1 MIRRLTDLAKGL
13 LAITAI
19 AMLIAG
25 VPWLLYRLGGTPG
38 SPIVEALSDPLT
50 SDTTRSERL
59 LAGTLGVIAWL
70 CWVQVAYAL
79 IAETLAAARG
89 TVVNRA
95 PLLPG
100 IQAAASRLVTTATLV
115 ISSFGQTATVMA
127 APLAPVVVM
136 EPAIAAPPVADK
148 EVLVVD
154 SAHASTTA
162 AGPSYTTGER
172 DTFWSV
178 AETMLGDGLR
188 WSEVR
193 DANVGRTMQ
202 DGTSIQ
208 PTTEELGAGWDL
220 ILPGDAVLPL
230 QPNNSSTEAVDAALQ
245 AGESVPADD
254 WVDVEHGDHFWSIAE
269 EALTDA
275 WGRSPTD
282 SEIAPYWADLVQTN
296 NGRLLPPEDP
306 NLIYPEQRF
315 QLPPMPEDPT
325 MPATEDT
332 ATDPEPEPDTAP
344 ASAEPTP
351 EPVPTTSAPS
361 TTAPPTTILETPATT
376 TVETPQVAQVA
387 STDESSISLASVA
400 LGLGGVSVGAGALAV
415 TLRRRRAGQAA
426 KRRPGTTL
434 QPPSDELIEYE
445 QRIRPVADT
454 EASRWVAATN
464 RLITTRLA
472 TQKSHR
478 LPAIVAIRA
487 GRFGVEVLL
496 DEPCAPLGGFV
507 PGNGENSAWRLH
519 PDLEL
524 RMIEAE
530 TEDAQPYCP
539 ALVTVGTTEAGDLLL
554 DLEQIGV
561 LSVEGDEDAAQSW
574 FRSIAA
580 SVAAAEW
587 SQLCEVVVIG
597 DIHGIDRLGLVSIPE
612 NIDGWVAQTVS
623 SMRKLHGR
631 LEATPYEQRVA
642 PGEIFHPTVVLISGD
657 NADAAKALSEVAAL
671 VNTPLAVVAACPLT
685 VADRVHLDERQS
697 TLEPIGVEFEP
708 ALTEPLEAAA
718 VADLLDN
725 AEHAPVIEESEP
737 ISVPQELNE
746 DREAV
751 ADLIA
756 RVMAPRPIEVR
767 LIQARPSVE
776 GLESDPPAKQLS
788 VICYLAYHRSVTSQR
803 LRDTFWPTATSR
815 KTADNAISQIRSTL
829 GLTEDGGQRLTQA
842 INTGENE
849 LSEDVGCDWI
859 RAETL
864 IGAVDGRPDGERIEL
879 LKAAVEL
886 VAGPIGADAP
896 ARQFAWLVEDHQVY
910 GHMERVLLDAAAS
923 LGDLALEAGDPCLAD
938 EAAGV
943 GLQLVPGSEA
953 MCRLRMQAAAQRGDD
968 RGVADAFAAAA
979 KAAEGVGP
987 WAEIADETAE
997 LWENLGPG
1005 RESQAS

>member
-13 LAITAI
+13 LAITVM

-25 VPWLLYRLGGTPG
+25 VPWLLYRLGGAPG
-38 SPIVEALSDPLT
+38 SPILEAFSDPLT

-95 PLLPG
+95 PLLPR
-100 IQAAASRLVTTATLV
+100 IQAAASRLVTSATLV

-136 EPAIAAPPVADK
+136 EPTIAAPPVAET
-148 EVLVVD
+148 EVPVID

-162 AGPSYTTGER
+162 AGPSYSTGER

-193 DANVGRTMQ
+193 DANVGRTMP
-202 DGTSIQ
+202 DGTFIQ

-220 ILPGDAVLPL
+220 ILPSDAVLPL
-230 QPNNSSTEAVDAALQ
+230 QPNNSSAEAVDAALQ
-245 AGESVPADD
+245 AGESAPADD

-269 EALTDA
+269 EALSDA

-282 SEIAPYWADLVQTN
+282 NEIAPYWADLVQTN

-315 QLPPMPEDPT
+315 HLPPKPEDPT
-325 MPATEDT
+325 MPATEGT
-332 ATDPEPEPDTAP
+332 KTDPAPEPETAP
-344 ASAEPTP
+344 APAEPVP
-351 EPVPTTSAPS
+351 EPVPPTSAPS

-376 TVETPQVAQVA
+376 IVETPQAAQIA

-415 TLRRRRAGQAA
+415 TLRRRRASQAA

-434 QPPSDELIEYE
+434 QPPADELIEYE

-464 RLITTRLA
+464 KLITTRLA

-478 LPAIVAIRA
+478 LPAVVAMRA

-496 DEPCAPLGGFV
+496 DEPCAPLEGFV
-507 PGNGENSAWRLH
+507 PGNAQNSAWRLH

-561 LSVEGDEDAAQSW
+561 LSVEGDEDVAHSW
-574 FRSIAA
+574 FRSIATSIAA
-580 SVAAAEW
+580 SEW
-587 SQLCEVVVIG
+587 SQLCEVVAIG
-597 DIHGIDRLGLVSIPE
+597 KIDGIDRLGPVSIPE
-612 NIDGWVAQTVS
+612 EIDGWVAQTVT
-623 SMRKLHGR
+623 SMRKLHDR

-642 PGEIFHPTVVLISGD
+642 PGEIFNPTVVLVSGD
-657 NADAAKALSEVAAL
+657 NADAAKALCEVAAL
-671 VNTPLAVVAACPLT
+671 VNTPLAVVGACPLP

-697 TLEPIGVEFEP
+697 TLEPTGVEFEP
-708 ALTEPLEAAA
+708 ALTEPPEAAA

-725 AEHAPVIEESEP
+725 AEHAPIIEEREP
-737 ISVPQELNE
+737 TSVPQELDE

-751 ADLIA
+751 ADLIE
-756 RVMAPRPIEVR
+756 RVMTPRPIEVR
-767 LIQARPSVE
+767 LLQAKPSVE

-803 LRDTFWPTATSR
+803 LRDTFWPTASSR
-815 KTADNAISQIRSTL
+815 KTADNAISQIRSML
-829 GLTEDGGQRLTQA
+829 GLTEDGDQRLTQA

-849 LSEDVGCDWI
+849 LSDDVGCDWI
-859 RAETL
+859 RAELL
-864 IGAVDGRPDGERIEL
+864 IRAADGGPDGERIEL

-886 VAGPIGADAP
+886 VAGQIGADAP

-910 GHMERVLLDAAAS
+910 GHMERVLLDAAAA
-923 LGDLALEAGDPCLAD
+923 LGELALRVGDTRLAT
-938 EAAGV
+938 EAAEG
-943 GLQLVPGSEA
+943 GLLVVPGSEA
-953 MCRLRMQAAAQRGDD
+953 MHRLRMMSAAQEGDD
-968 RGVADAFAAAA
+968 RSVLAAYRDVERSACA
-979 KAAEGVGP
+979 IGP
-987 WAEIADETAE
+987 WATPEPETE
-997 LWENLGPG
+997 QLL
-1005 RESQAS
+1005 ASLTGEDTRTP

>member
-13 LAITAI
+13 LAITVI
-19 AMLIAG
+19 ALLIAG
-25 VPWLLYRLGGTPG
+25 VPWLLYRLGGAPG
-38 SPIVEALSDPLT
+38 SPIVEAFSDPLT
-50 SDTTRSERL
+50 SDTTRGERL

-79 IAETLAAARG
+79 MAETLAAARG

-127 APLAPVVVM
+127 APLAPVVVI
-136 EPAIAAPPVADK
+136 EPAIAAPLVADT
-148 EVLVVD
+148 EVPVID

-178 AETMLGDGLR
+178 AEAMLGDGLR

-193 DANVGRTMQ
+193 DANVGRTMP

-275 WGRSPTD
+275 WDRSPTD

-306 NLIYPEQRF
+306 NRIYPEQRF
-315 QLPPMPEDPT
+315 ELPPTPEDPT
-325 MPATEDT
+325 VPEAEDT
-332 ATDPEPEPDTAP
+332 ATDPTPEPEAAP
-344 ASAEPTP
+344 APAHPTP
-351 EPVPTTSAPS
+351 EPATTTSAPS
-361 TTAPPTTILETPATT
+361 TTAPPTTILEPPATT
-376 TVETPQVAQVA
+376 TVETPQAAQVA
-387 STDESSISLASVA
+387 STDESGISLASVA

-415 TLRRRRAGQAA
+415 TLRRRRASQAT
-426 KRRPGTTL
+426 KRRPGSTL

-464 RLITTRLA
+464 KLITTRLA

-478 LPAIVAIRA
+478 LPAVVAMRA

-496 DEPCAPLGGFV
+496 DEPCAPLEGFV
-507 PGNGENSAWRLH
+507 PGNAQNSAWRLH

-561 LSVEGDEDAAQSW
+561 LSVEGDEDVAQSW

-597 DIHGIDRLGLVSIPE
+597 DIHGIDRLGPVSIPE
-612 NIDGWVAQTVS
+612 DIDGWVAQTVA
-623 SMRKLHGR
+623 SMRKLHDR

-642 PGEIFHPTVVLISGD
+642 PGEIFHPTVVLISSD
-657 NADAAKALSEVAAL
+657 NVDAAKSLSGVATL
-671 VNTPLAVVAACPLT
+671 VNTPLAVVAACPLS
-685 VADRVHLDERQS
+685 VADRVHLHERQS

-725 AEHAPVIEESEP
+725 AEHAPIIEEREP
-737 ISVPQELNE
+737 TSVPQELDE

-751 ADLIA
+751 AELIE
-756 RVMAPRPIEVR
+756 RVMTPRPIEVR
-767 LIQARPSVE
+767 LLRAMPSVA

-829 GLTEDGGQRLTQA
+829 GLTEDGDQRLTQA

-859 RAETL
+859 RAELL
-864 IGAVDGRPDGERIEL
+864 IGAADGRPDGERIEL

-886 VAGPIGADAP
+886 VAGQIGVDAP

-910 GHMERVLLDAAAS
+910 GHMERVLLDAAAA
-923 LGDLALEAGDPCLAD
+923 LGELALVSGDARLAEEATEIG
-938 EAAGV
+938 G
-943 GLQLVPGSEA
+943 QLVPGSEA
-953 MCRLRMQAAAQRGDD
+953 MCRLRMR
-968 RGVADAFAAAA
+968 AAAA
-979 KAAEGVGP
+979 KGDSRAVEAAYEQAQRSAAKVGP
-987 WAEIADETAE
+987 WVEVDDQTEALYHDLSDRSEV
-997 LWENLGPG
+997 
-1005 RESQAS
+1005 QAS